1 MDQGAAG
8 GDVTGAPS
16 AEKVGRA
23 RRSITVLLVVVATV
37 ALFTVGVAGQ
47 DPVIRWIALAVAGA
61 AATPSLVLAKK
72 RGDLAG
78 WYVLTT
84 GVMVLRLL
92 TGK

>member
-37 ALFTVGVAGQ
+37 ALFTVGVAG
-47 DPVIRWIALAVAGA
+47 A

>member
-1 MDQGAAG
+1 MREADDVLHAPDAQPPMPWTARQGLVAF
-8 GDVTGAPS
+8 
-16 AEKVGRA
+16 
-23 RRSITVLLVVVATV
+23 LVVVATV

-61 AATPSLVLAKK
+61 TATPSLVLARK
-72 RGDLAG
+72 RGNLAG

-92 TGK
+92 TGE